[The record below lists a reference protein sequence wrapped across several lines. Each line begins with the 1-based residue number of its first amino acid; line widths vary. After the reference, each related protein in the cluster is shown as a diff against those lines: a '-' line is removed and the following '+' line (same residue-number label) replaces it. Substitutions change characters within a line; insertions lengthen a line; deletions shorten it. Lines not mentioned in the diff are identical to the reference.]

1 MIRLALEGII
11 SRMDRIISTLEF
23 TDIKKIAEGGQ
34 GAVYKAK
41 QKGVE
46 GFEKT
51 VAIKMLLE
59 STSGN
64 RNFVDLFIAEAKL
77 VANLVH
83 ENIVQIYQLGK
94 AGKHYYFV
102 LEYIDG
108 ISLYDFMTLHTSRHI
123 QISPTLA
130 VFIASRVVRGLAY
143 AHSRTDLGGHPLN
156 IVHCDVCPHNIL
168 ITSEG
173 LPKLTD
179 FGIAKAT
186 SVVRKESGLTGKLA
200 FMSPEQA
207 NQKPVDFR
215 SDIYSLGAVLFNMLT
230 GKPLRNLHADFNDI
244 LEQAR
249 SGVIDWDG
257 VSGFDQELI
266 GIMRRMLALDP
277 AERYQST
284 DELGRDLEYH
294 IYKDGYGP
302 TIVALADC
310 IREHMPQLY
319 LPKISEE
326 ELSQAE
332 TMVRGVS
339 SDDVTLDRR
348 KGHPK

>member
-1 MIRLALEGII
+1 
-11 SRMDRIISTLEF
+11 MDRIADTLEF

-34 GAVYKAK
+34 GAVYQAK

-51 VAIKMLLE
+51 VAIKMLRE
-59 STSGN
+59 STS
-64 RNFVDLFIAEAKL
+64 RNQKFVDLFIAEAKL

-94 AGKHYYFV
+94 TGGSYYFV
-102 LEYIDG
+102 LEYING
-108 ISLYDFMTLHTSRHI
+108 ISLYDFITLHAHRQK
-123 QISPTLA
+123 QIPCELA

-143 AHSRTDLGGHPLN
+143 AHNRKDPYGRPLN

-186 SVVRKESGLTGKLA
+186 SMVRSGFGLSGKLL

-207 NQKPVDFR
+207 KQQRIDFR

-230 GKPLRNLHADFNDI
+230 RKAIRDPDGDFNAV
-244 LEQAR
+244 LEQAQT
-249 SGVIDWDG
+249 GAVNWDE
-257 VSGFDQELI
+257 VSGLDGELV
-266 GIMRRMLALDP
+266 GILRRMLAPDP
-277 AERYQST
+277 RDRYPST
-284 DELGRDLEYH
+284 DELARDLEYH

-302 TIVALADC
+302 TIVALANYMQE
-310 IREHMPQLY
+310 RLPHLY
-319 LPKISEE
+319 RPEIPMQ
-326 ELSQAE
+326 ELSRAE
-332 TMVRGVS
+332 TMQAQ
-339 SDDVTLDRR
+339 TLPLSHIRSGRR
-348 KGHPK
+348 KKSPMNEPAPEKG

>member
-1 MIRLALEGII
+1 MHNIV
-11 SRMDRIISTLEF
+11 DTLEF
-23 TDIKKIAEGGQ
+23 ADIKKIAEGGQ

-41 QKGVE
+41 QKGAE

-59 STSGN
+59 SAS
-64 RNFVDLFIAEAKL
+64 RNQQFVDLFIAEAKL

-94 AGKHYYFV
+94 TGQNYYFV
-102 LEYIDG
+102 LEYING
-108 ISLYDFMTLHTSRHI
+108 ISLYDFIMRHVNL
-123 QISPTLA
+123 QLQFPHSLA

-143 AHSRTDLGGHPLN
+143 AHSRTDASGRPLN

-186 SVVRKESGLTGKLA
+186 SMVRSEFGLSGKLL

-207 NQKPVDFR
+207 RQKALDFR

-230 GKPLRNLHADFNDI
+230 GKPIRDLHAK
-244 LEQAR
+244 LGEVLAQAR
-249 SGVIDWDG
+249 DGAVDWDEL
-257 VSGFDQELI
+257 SGLDKDLL
-266 GIMRRMLALDP
+266 GILKRMLAIEP
-277 AERYQST
+277 SARYQST
-284 DELGRDLEYH
+284 DELARDLEYH

-302 TIVALADC
+302 TIVTLANYM
-310 IREHMPQLY
+310 R
-319 LPKISEE
+319 
-326 ELSQAE
+326 
-332 TMVRGVS
+332 
-339 SDDVTLDRR
+339 
-348 KGHPK
+348 

>member
-1 MIRLALEGII
+1 MDNII
-11 SRMDRIISTLEF
+11 DKLEF
-23 TDIKKIAEGGQ
+23 ADIKKIAEGGQ

-59 STSGN
+59 RAS
-64 RNFVDLFIAEAKL
+64 RNQQFVDLFIAEAKL

-94 AGKHYYFV
+94 TGKNYYFV
-102 LEYIDG
+102 LEYING
-108 ISLYDFMTLHTSRHI
+108 ISLYDFITRHVNLNL
-123 QISPTLA
+123 PFPPELA
-130 VFIASRVVRGLAY
+130 VFVASRVVRGLAY
-143 AHSRTDLGGHPLN
+143 AHSRTDSSGRALN

-168 ITSEG
+168 ITTEG

-186 SVVRKESGLTGKLA
+186 SMVRSEFGLSGKLL

-207 NQKPVDFR
+207 SQKTLDFR

-230 GKPLRNLHADFNDI
+230 GKPIRDTHAKVDEILAQARGGAVDWGEVSSFDEELVDI
-244 LEQAR
+244 L
-249 SGVIDWDG
+249 
-257 VSGFDQELI
+257 
-266 GIMRRMLALDP
+266 RRMLAIDP
-277 AERYQST
+277 GERYPST
-284 DELGRDLEYH
+284 DELARDLEYY

-302 TIVALADC
+302 TIVALAKYM
-310 IREHMPQLY
+310 REQLPQLY
-319 LPKISEE
+319 QSDISKEE
-326 ELSQAE
+326 FSTAE
-332 TMVRGVS
+332 TFQARTLPLSEITRRVRRPGFQKPIES
-339 SDDVTLDRR
+339 RES
-348 KGHPK
+348 K